1 VSKMGRDIKKEKAW
15 SKNYYCV
22 KVAKKEEIV
31 KRLEINAV
39 ELGGNRID
47 RSEFILFPLVG

>member
-1 VSKMGRDIKKEKAW
+1 MGRDIKKEKAW